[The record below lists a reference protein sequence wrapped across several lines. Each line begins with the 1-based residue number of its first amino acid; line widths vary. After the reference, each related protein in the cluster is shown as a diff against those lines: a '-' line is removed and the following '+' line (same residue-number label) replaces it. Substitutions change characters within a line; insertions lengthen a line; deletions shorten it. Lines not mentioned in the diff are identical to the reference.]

1 MLIHLPGSWPTPL
14 VGAFAMVALASVDLL
29 ASITAKEA
37 VVRRS
42 APLALVGAGL
52 FLLLFWVYVSSLQYA
67 ELAPVTFG
75 WIVVLQIGVLLVDR
89 YRYGAHLPRGAW
101 FAILLMIVTQG
112 YLMHASDTTGPHQEP
127 PPRAPLSNSPMSG
140 QSPS

>member
-14 VGAFAMVALASVDLL
+14 VGAFAMVTLASVDLL

-42 APLALVGAGL
+42 GSLALIGAGL

-89 YRYGAHLPRGAW
+89 YRYGTQLPRGAW
-101 FAILLMIVTQG
+101 FAVLLMIATQG
-112 YLMHASDTTGPHQEP
+112 YLMHVSDTTGTDREP
-127 PPRAPLSNSPMSG
+127 VPREQLSGAVDG
-140 QSPS
+140 QALR